1 MTQPYFSLE
10 YGRYINP
17 NAQTFVPSVR
27 KPGDPF
33 DPDAVPSQNSRFM
46 PVEPGPV
53 QVGDVIGE
61 EPYMGPAYGGTGTA
75 APRGTFAIPIDPK
88 TGQRIP
94 EGTSQYGS
102 LQPENVSEN
111 YDKDGKYRGPM
122 PGGGPGAPTVSQ
134 RDNEQGGD
142 RGYVNS
148 EVAILRDMLDKY
160 NDPDLLRRKLEATEP
175 YFLRVAERNQKM
187 GLENLEA
194 AGKAAFNY
202 KYAPQMFMTAAAS
215 KAAYYPEMVRAASD
229 SYTGLN
235 LANAA
240 KPRMSGYYRGL
251 M

>member
-10 YGRYINP
+10 YGRYLNP
-17 NAQTFVPSVR
+17 QAQTYIPNVR
-27 KPGDPF
+27 QPGDPF
-33 DPDAVPSQNSRFM
+33 DPNAVATDRRQFM
-46 PVEPGPV
+46 PVEAGPV
-53 QVGDVIGE
+53 QVGDTIGE
-61 EPYMGPAYGGTGTA
+61 VPYTGPAYMGQGTA
-75 APRGTFAIPIDPK
+75 APRGSFAIPIDPK
-88 TGQRIP
+88 TGQPIP
-94 EGTSQYGS
+94 EGSNEFGA

-122 PGGGPGAPTVSQ
+122 PGGGPNAPTISQ
-134 RDNEQGGD
+134 KDIEQGGD
-142 RGYVNS
+142 RGYIDAQT
-148 EVAILRDMLDKY
+148 AILRDMLERYD
-160 NDPDLLRRKLEATEP
+160 DPDLLRRKLEATEP

-215 KAAYYPEMVRAASD
+215 RAAYYPEMVRAASD
-229 SYTGLN
+229 SFTGLN

-251 M
+251 L